1 MKKQNLATLLETA
14 VAQATTKISG
24 TPFNGDWS
32 LDEQYLDSRTEL
44 YTEDGVQILYPRMG
58 FINRNTIHE
67 KVQGFKRSTLQLQ
80 GLIAAA
86 TDPVRKDMYN
96 DDLKKLAYL
105 ANEYTQLVTPVP
117 SKFNNAQLYYKL
129 GFMILPDGNKVECQ
143 TCIIIEP
150 LAKGVNVSFKIEGVK
165 AINRMPEAPIL
176 DNNANNLYLQMLNA
190 SR

>member
-86 TDPVRKDMYN
+86 TDPARKDMYN

-150 LAKGVNVSFKIEGVK
+150 LAKGINVSFKIEGVK
-165 AINRMPEAPIL
+165 AINKMPEAPTL
-176 DNNANNLYLQMLNA
+176 DKDANNLYLQMLNA

>member
-14 VAQATTKISG
+14 VAQATTKITG

-86 TDPVRKDMYN
+86 TDPARKDMYN

-105 ANEYTQLVTPVP
+105 ANEYTRLVTPVP

-150 LAKGVNVSFKIEGVK
+150 LAKGINVSFKIEGVK
-165 AINRMPEAPIL
+165 AINRMPEAPTL
-176 DNNANNLYLQMLNA
+176 DQDANNLYLQMLNA